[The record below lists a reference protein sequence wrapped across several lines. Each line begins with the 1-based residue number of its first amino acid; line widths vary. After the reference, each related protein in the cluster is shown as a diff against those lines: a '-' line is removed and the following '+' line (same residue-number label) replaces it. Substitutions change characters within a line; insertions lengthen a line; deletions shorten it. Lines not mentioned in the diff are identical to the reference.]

1 MKFQKIILL
10 ILLILFSNKIFS
22 NTDDYEFT
30 MECLN
35 IENKFIKYVKF
46 KNNICLINLVNQREC
61 KEISSSDDSN
71 LTFVTE
77 FQNKIE
83 IIDFKKKKITS
94 AKDKD
99 FKEFSCQ
106 NFVEKKNRIEMKE
119 IDYGVKNLS
128 NKNENINLKNAK
140 EVFLKKK
147 NEFEVSFYDSLFVWD
162 FVYFKNNISKIENLR
177 KEITVIKNKGNFID
191 AIKKVDEAEIEI
203 KKTNKKLD
211 KDFNKFFI
219 NAKSHYNNLSYLK
232 AEENIQKALKLK
244 PNFAGAKKLRT
255 KISEL
260 PKKIQILKSLDTARS
275 ENNKKKELVL
285 MEMLSQIDKNPKLDK
300 EIKNLSMR
308 LVKLEFEK
316 NMNKAE
322 KFIKDGDI
330 KKAENSLIKAKK
342 ILPNRPEI
350 TLFESKLDKHKEEK
364 IKNDLL
370 TNFNIASK
378 NDDWKSSLLSLKKI
392 EAIEKNDAFIRE
404 KIEMTEE
411 ILSLK
416 KSLKDHSKN
425 LHRLINQKFKNV
437 VLNDLK
443 SSEKYLDISP
453 SLTKHYLEVS
463 EVIKKS
469 EKKVSVKIISD
480 NETFIEIRGIGKVGK
495 VEEKIIQLPPG
506 EYYFVGKKEGF
517 KDVFLDIN
525 LTKKKNIRLKI
536 ICLEQI

>member
-1 MKFQKIILL
+1 
-10 ILLILFSNKIFS
+10 
-22 NTDDYEFT
+22 
-30 MECLN
+30 
-35 IENKFIKYVKF
+35 
-46 KNNICLINLVNQREC
+46 
-61 KEISSSDDSN
+61 
-71 LTFVTE
+71 
-77 FQNKIE
+77 
-83 IIDFKKKKITS
+83 
-94 AKDKD
+94 
-99 FKEFSCQ
+99 
-106 NFVEKKNRIEMKE
+106 MKE

-147 NEFEVSFYDSLFVWD
+147 NEFEISFYDSLFVWD

-191 AIKKVDEAEIEI
+191 AIKKVDEAVIEI
-203 KKTNKKLD
+203 RKTNKKLD
-211 KDFNKFFI
+211 KDFNKFFL
-219 NAKSHYNNLSYLK
+219 NAKSHYDNLSYLK
-232 AEENIQKALKLK
+232 AEENIQKALELK
-244 PNFAGAKKLRT
+244 PNFASAKKLRT

-275 ENNKKKELVL
+275 ENNKEKELVL
-285 MEMLSQIDKNPKLDK
+285 MEMLSQIEKNSKLDK
-300 EIKNLSMR
+300 EIKNLSLK

-342 ILPNRPEI
+342 ILPNRREI

-370 TNFNIASK
+370 TNYNIASK

-416 KSLKDHSKN
+416 KKLKDHSKN
-425 LHRLINQKFKNV
+425 IHRLINQKFKNV

-480 NETFIEIRGIGKVGK
+480 NETFIEIRGIGTVGK

-506 EYYFVGKKEGF
+506 EYYFVGKKKGF